1 MPEELD
7 ELERQLKQKEIERES
22 VKREVQPGAT
32 EKDPDLQKLNNIE
45 REIAELQDKVK
56 GFRAK
61 WEARRPWSTRSSR
74 TNSR

>member
-1 MPEELD
+1 M
-7 ELERQLKQKEIERES
+7 KQKEIERES

-61 WEARRPWSTRSSR
+61 WEAQIHAVLCAVKYLPFIIDCQ
-74 TNSR
+74 